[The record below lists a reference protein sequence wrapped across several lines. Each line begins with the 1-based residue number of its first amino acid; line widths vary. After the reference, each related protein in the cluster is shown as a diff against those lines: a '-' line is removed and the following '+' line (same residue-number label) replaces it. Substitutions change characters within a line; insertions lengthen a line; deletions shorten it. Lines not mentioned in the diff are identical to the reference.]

1 MDNPVDPYEASF
13 KGSTFWGKPY
23 AESDN
28 IYLFCVFS
36 SLPDHTRSV
45 FLYIRYFIYLHH
57 YINK

>member
-28 IYLFCVFS
+28 IYIPDLFF
-36 SLPDHTRSV
+36 
-45 FLYIRYFIYLHH
+45 YIFVISYIY
-57 YINK
+57 III